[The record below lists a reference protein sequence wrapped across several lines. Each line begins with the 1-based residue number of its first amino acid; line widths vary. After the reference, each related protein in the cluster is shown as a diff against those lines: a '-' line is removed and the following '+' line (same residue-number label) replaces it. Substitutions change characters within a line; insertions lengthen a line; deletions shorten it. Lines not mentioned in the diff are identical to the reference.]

1 MASVISDSKSLPL
14 NGFMPVKVL
23 PILAFSL
30 ASLSNSF
37 YLSFSALYYCNA
49 ASTLYF
55 LSLNSFFNSSLVFVG
70 PLYHEWAFKSAKDN
84 LYEGSKA
91 NIVFIKCLKSEL

>member
-1 MASVISDSKSLPL
+1 M
-14 NGFMPVKVL
+14 
-23 PILAFSL
+23 LAFSL

-37 YLSFSALYYCNA
+37 YLSFSALYCYKA

-55 LSLNSFFNSSLVFVG
+55 LSLNSFFNSSAVFAG
-70 PLYHEWAFKSAKDN
+70 PLYHGWAFKSANDN
-84 LYEGSKA
+84 LCEGSNA